1 VVHDRELLDRLSAFE
16 PIRFDGEVFRATR
29 RGLDPLAASLSGGR
43 WMIPNE
49 RPTLYTSMERDGA
62 LAEISYHWT
71 QLTPIPSKPAAIHR
85 IRVATSKT
93 VRLARAELVRLGVDW
108 ERYGELNYVRTQEI
122 GAALAHLECD
132 GLIAPSARWPCDNV
146 MLFLTNYIGD
156 DDISVLVESS
166 EVDWLSWARDH
177 KLIET

>member
-1 VVHDRELLDRLSAFE
+1 
-16 PIRFDGEVFRATR
+16 
-29 RGLDPLAASLSGGR
+29 
-43 WMIPNE
+43 MIPNE
-49 RPTLYTSMERDGA
+49 RATLYTSMERDGA
-62 LAEISYHWT
+62 LAEISYHWS

-85 IRVATSKT
+85 LRVATSKT

-108 ERYGELNYVRTQEI
+108 ERYGELNYMRTQEI

-156 DDISVLVESS
+156 DDISVLVESN

-177 KLIET
+177 KLIES